1 MRNRF
6 GRLVPEPG
14 PVRSLALVTLVNT
27 TGNGI
32 FFTLSA
38 LYFTRIVGLS
48 VGEVGIGLGVAAA
61 VGLLAGVPLG
71 HLGDRLG
78 GREVMVALLVLVTVA
93 DVVLLL
99 VDTFVGFLVVASVL
113 TFFDRGAA
121 AVRGGL
127 IAALAGSG
135 ARATTKAY
143 LRSITNVGMTVGTAI
158 AAVGLHA
165 DTREAYLTV
174 LFLDAATYLASAALM
189 LRVPRVPPT
198 GSAERSSMFLAMRD
212 LPFVTMTL
220 VNAVLSIHYWVLE
233 IAMPLWVVE
242 HTEAPKWL
250 VAVLMVVNTG
260 VVIACQ
266 VMVARR
272 VVTPTA
278 AVRAALLSGVLFLAG
293 CIAFG
298 ASGSAT
304 VALAVVLL
312 VLAALLQVVG
322 ELWQAAASFLLGFD
336 LAPDHAQGQYQG
348 LFGMGQ
354 GIASMLA
361 PPLIAFLP
369 LGMGVPGWWI
379 LGFVLLGAGVLLRP
393 AVAWCERTRPR
404 YAAVGV

>member
-1 MRNRF
+1 
-6 GRLVPEPG
+6 
-14 PVRSLALVTLVNT
+14 
-27 TGNGI
+27 
-32 FFTLSA
+32 
-38 LYFTRIVGLS
+38 
-48 VGEVGIGLGVAAA
+48 
-61 VGLLAGVPLG
+61 VPLG

-78 GREVMVALLVLVTVA
+78 GREVMVALLVLVTAA

-158 AAVGLHA
+158 AAVALHA

-174 LFLDAATYLASAALM
+174 LFLDAATYLASAVLM
-189 LRVPRVPPT
+189 LRVPHVPPT

-298 ASGSAT
+298 ASGSST
-304 VALAVVLL
+304 VTLAVVLL

-369 LGMGVPGWWI
+369 LGMGVLGWWI
-379 LGFVLLGAGVLLRP
+379 LGFVLLGAAVLLRP

-404 YAAVGV
+404 YAAVDV